1 MSTKRVATKQPTS
14 LAFFTRLRWLDG
26 KPLLDTIEPYRRAIF
41 TKALDTFRPDGTPVH
56 NMVLSG
62 RAKKNNKTTDLVLA
76 AFYCT
81 VIRRRSMQGND
92 ALILAADEDQAGDDL
107 ALARKLLEMNP
118 ELHAEFE
125 VLAKALKLRDGSG
138 SIRILPAGDVAGMHG
153 KQFSFAGYDEVHN
166 HRTWDIFEALSPDPT
181 RPDCLQWITSYDTIY
196 NTPGVPLYDLKQIGK
211 AGTDPRM
218 LFSWYSGD
226 LCTDPDFA
234 ELPPERRAKSVHEFV
249 AGR

>member
-1 MSTKRVATKQPTS
+1 
-14 LAFFTRLRWLDG
+14 
-26 KPLLDTIEPYRRAIF
+26 
-41 TKALDTFRPDGTPVH
+41 
-56 NMVLSG
+56 
-62 RAKKNNKTTDLVLA
+62 
-76 AFYCT
+76 
-81 VIRRRSMQGND
+81 
-92 ALILAADEDQAGDDL
+92 
-107 ALARKLLEMNP
+107 
-118 ELHAEFE
+118 
-125 VLAKALKLRDGSG
+125 
-138 SIRILPAGDVAGMHG
+138 MHG

-234 ELPPERRAKSVHEFV
+234 ELPPERRANPSMSSWPEGEPYLEQQKRRLPSHKYRRLHLNLPGAPEGAFLDQGKVLDAIVTGRRVLPPSPDRHFQAFV
-249 AGR
+249 DMSGGSSDDAVLTIAHAEGRVAVIDLVEKQIGNPPFNPRSAVTRFVGILRDYRVAAVTEIPTPG